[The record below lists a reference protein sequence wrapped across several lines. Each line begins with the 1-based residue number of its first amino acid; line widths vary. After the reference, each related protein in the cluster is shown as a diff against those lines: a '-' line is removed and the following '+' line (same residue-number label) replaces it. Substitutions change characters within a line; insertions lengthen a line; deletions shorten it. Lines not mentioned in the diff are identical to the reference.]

1 MIDIIKEDINNSEK
15 KTLISNYKNML
26 KEVDQYVDNKIDEI
40 ILSIQ
45 KLKNTIKYDIVTEEI
60 SSFYVDENSLSL
72 DESYLD
78 DKIECEQLTK
88 EINNFTLLTN
98 NDMDYII
105 QDEIMELFN

>member
-15 KTLISNYKNML
+15 KELMLNYENTL
-26 KEVDQYVDNKIDEI
+26 KEVDHYVDNKIDEI
-40 ILSIQ
+40 ISSIQ
-45 KLKNTIKYDIVTEEI
+45 KLKNTIKYDIITEEI

-78 DKIECEQLTK
+78 DEIEFEQLTK